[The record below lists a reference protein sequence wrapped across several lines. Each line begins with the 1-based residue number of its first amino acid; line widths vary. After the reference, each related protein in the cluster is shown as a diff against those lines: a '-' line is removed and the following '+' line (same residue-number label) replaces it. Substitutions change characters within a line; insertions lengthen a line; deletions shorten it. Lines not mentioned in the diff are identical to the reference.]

1 MHVDNAQLISCL
13 LRSWASPFFGILEVA
28 SVPSLAALVKQRSAF
43 SLVQCRSES
52 WTLRKHVTHVSRLV
66 LLHLQL
72 RFCSLACTSKPDS
85 SSGPGSQA
93 KKTTPKQ
100 TGQSQHLAEV
110 TIANPPAN
118 GCCRLRNV
126 GYHRWR
132 HNSDGHFLAQCL
144 SPNSHKHFLCGML
157 QKCPAE
163 TKCKANRFHE
173 PMGSSGC
180 FGFGF
185 SLGFGLPTSQ
195 RSKSVSLSL
204 QHTRLGINWNAF
216 AFAAAFGFPPPLG
229 KEMDGNGSL

>member
-1 MHVDNAQLISCL
+1 M
-13 LRSWASPFFGILEVA
+13 
-28 SVPSLAALVKQRSAF
+28 KQRSAF

-93 KKTTPKQ
+93 KKQLRSKLGKVSIWQRSRLQ
-100 TGQSQHLAEV
+100 TRLRMAAVDSGTLV
-110 TIANPPAN
+110 TIA
-118 GCCRLRNV
+118 GGTILT
-126 GYHRWR
+126 GT
-132 HNSDGHFLAQCL
+132 FLAQCL

-157 QKCPAE
+157 QKCSAE

-173 PMGSSGC
+173 PMRSSGC